1 MLAYPFEKVPG
12 FLCEVGWEVQFAF
25 KNFVNGFFPVLSCKR
40 GLERQKNTKIKKT
53 LLLELILLVN
63 QYYHYFTFWPVFK
76 AGLLF

>member
-40 GLERQKNTKIKKT
+40 GLERQKKYKNKDNAVIRVNITSQPV
-53 LLLELILLVN
+53 LSFFQIL
-63 QYYHYFTFWPVFK
+63 
-76 AGLLF
+76 AGV